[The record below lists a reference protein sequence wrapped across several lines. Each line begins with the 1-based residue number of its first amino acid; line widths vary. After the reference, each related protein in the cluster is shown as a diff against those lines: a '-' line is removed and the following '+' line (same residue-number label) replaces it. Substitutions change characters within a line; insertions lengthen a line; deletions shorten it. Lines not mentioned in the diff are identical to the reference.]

1 MYQLNL
7 PKKVYFKTGSYT
19 VALRELSEVYHAKR
33 AFVVSDQHLY
43 AEGIVTPVIHWV
55 EKQGLRTA
63 EFFSVDGAPVF
74 AALRAALPAVTAFRP
89 DVIVGVGGGAA
100 MSAAKALW
108 ALYEDPELDLAAAV
122 KDPTLV
128 HTGEKALLALV
139 ATSFGSGAQNSPFA
153 VLRDDGGTLVQ
164 LKSQCLLPV
173 ISSTDALFTASM
185 TARQVHAA
193 GAASLA
199 QAMRALAAEDC
210 CEYTGSLLDQAAA
223 GILRNLTAAEAGC
236 PAAREKV
243 HDAVG
248 MAGAAYGNVTLPADV
263 ATRLSP
269 MSAQELVG
277 HARVAHLARKLGYA
291 DAAALVQA
299 CEAIY
304 RT

>member
-1 MYQLNL
+1 MYKLNL

-19 VALRELSEVYHAKR
+19 VALRELNEVYHRKR

-43 AEGIVTPVIHWV
+43 TAGIVTPVIHWV

-63 EFFSVDGAPVF
+63 EFFSVDDVPTF
-74 AALRAALPAVTAFRP
+74 AALRAALPSVLAFKP
-89 DVIVGVGGGAA
+89 DAIIGVGGGAA

-108 ALYEDPELDLAAAV
+108 ALYENPELDLAAAV
-122 KDPTLV
+122 KDPTLL

-153 VLRDDGGTLVQ
+153 VLRDDEGKLVQ
-164 LKSQCLLPV
+164 LESQCLLPV

-185 TARQVHAA
+185 TAEQVHKA
-193 GAASLA
+193 GAKSLA

-210 CEYTGSLLDQAAA
+210 CEYPGGLLDQAI
-223 GILRNLTAAEAGC
+223 GCILRDLKAAEEGC
-236 PAAREKV
+236 PAARERV

-248 MAGAAYGNVTLPADV
+248 IAGATYGNVTLPADV
-263 ATRLSP
+263 ETRLAP
-269 MSAQELVG
+269 MAAKDLVG
-277 HARVAHLARKLGYA
+277 NGRVAHLARKLGYA
-291 DAAALVQA
+291 DAAALVKA

-304 RT
+304 G